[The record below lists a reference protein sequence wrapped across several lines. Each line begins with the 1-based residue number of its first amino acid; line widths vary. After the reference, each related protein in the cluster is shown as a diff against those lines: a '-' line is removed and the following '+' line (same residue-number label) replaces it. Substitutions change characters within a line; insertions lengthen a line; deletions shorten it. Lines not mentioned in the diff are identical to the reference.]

1 MKIKTLWSILKRKF
15 NWLPYFFIWTGIF
28 FIYTRIA
35 FWIIEW
41 INTSRELLI
50 VAAVII
56 GLLIMYHLWYWA
68 NETTREIFVIWQQYR
83 NSVEGLDDENG

>member
-1 MKIKTLWSILKRKF
+1 MKIKMLWSIIKRKF

-35 FWIIEW
+35 LWIFVW
-41 INTSRELLI
+41 VASDQSRLT
-50 VAAVII
+50 VVAVII
-56 GLLIMYHLWYWA
+56 GLLIMGQLWHWA
-68 NETTREIFVIWQQYR
+68 NETTREIFVIWKQYK